1 MGMERV
7 SEVDLFVGLRV
18 RAREKVAN
26 RQLPAPDQLNGHAGA
41 GSGQKCCVC
50 ELEIPKYRV
59 EKPTIEYAVQWQ
71 KVERPEVLRFH
82 SDCFRAWVSL
92 SALPLPATEVTDS
105 SRDD

>member
-1 MGMERV
+1 MGIEGMN
-7 SEVDLFVGLRV
+7 EVDLFAGLRV

-26 RQLPAPDQLNGHAGA
+26 RELPAPDQLNGHAGA

-50 ELEIPKYRV
+50 ELEVPKYRV

-71 KVERPEVLRFH
+71 KAERPEVLRFH

-105 SRDD
+105 NRDD